1 MTEEEAK
8 LGQRFKIDV
17 VVELNDQVAYETD
30 DAENTVNYVE
40 IYSLV
45 QSIFENQRFNL
56 IEACANAIASK
67 LLEEFSAIES
77 ATVTVKKP
85 SVPVEMYLR
94 VFRRGGYTMP
104 LKSRLYWPWVEY
116 GRSCGPFK
124 NGRFFARKHER
135 TRRDTK

>member
-1 MTEEEAK
+1 MKKTKIKLKDLAFFARHGLTEEEAK

-17 VVELNDQVAYETD
+17 LVELNDQAAYETD

-56 IEACANAIASK
+56 IEASANAIASK

-85 SVPVEMYLR
+85 SVPVECIC
-94 VFRRGGYTMP
+94 
-104 LKSRLYWPWVEY
+104 EY
-116 GRSCGPFK
+116 
-124 NGRFFARKHER
+124 FAAEVTLCR
-135 TRRDTK
+135 

>member
-17 VVELNDQVAYETD
+17 VVELNDQAAYETD

-56 IEACANAIASK
+56 IEAVLMRSP
-67 LLEEFSAIES
+67 
-77 ATVTVKKP
+77 P
-85 SVPVEMYLR
+85 SY
-94 VFRRGGYTMP
+94 
-104 LKSRLYWPWVEY
+104 SRNFQP
-116 GRSCGPFK
+116 
-124 NGRFFARKHER
+124 
-135 TRRDTK
+135 